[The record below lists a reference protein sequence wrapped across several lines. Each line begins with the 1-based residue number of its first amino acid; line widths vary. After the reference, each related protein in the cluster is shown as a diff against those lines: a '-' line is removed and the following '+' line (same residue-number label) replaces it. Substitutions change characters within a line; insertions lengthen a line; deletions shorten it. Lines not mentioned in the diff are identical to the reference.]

1 MEGRAPL
8 EMVLSR
14 FAIGQPGAL
23 WVFLLLLFVVAAD
36 WQHIRSRRNVL
47 LGLLMFPALPMI
59 DSLSWVQRDHWLLAP
74 AFAVLYVATAT
85 MAVYGL
91 SIARRRLS
99 VHDFRPNLPVPALR
113 ALFVLVLLLDVTTT
127 FGQMADDAG
136 TYTSLG
142 AQRWVETGTMPFGD
156 AKLKGPDSPAHGAAA
171 TYGPLLYVG
180 HLPFIALTG
189 GFSNPPDATPM
200 AKSYVRPNPMATQLT
215 CFMFFCLGLWAL
227 FGIGRRLGGEPL
239 AYMLVILFAGS
250 SYILGL
256 GSDVAPPNRQDPELA
271 GGLVYISH
279 IAPTAMMLLAMYF
292 AGRPFLSGGLLAA
305 GAGVLFFPAFI
316 FPAYFGWHFFRDRA
330 AAIRFAAGFALVGAA
345 IALLVIT
352 CTDSLDGKG
361 PVKLLL
367 ESTLEH
373 QEGFTSDAYGKS
385 EFSFWGNFPGLASFW
400 QQPLIGTTS
409 VFKPTFMLFVSYCLG
424 AFFLMKGRNEAEF
437 AAQIASLTAALQL
450 WKTHA
455 SGTYVEWYLPFLL
468 IGLLGAGYLATQARK
483 DTPEVAPS

>member
-8 EMVLSR
+8 EQVLSR

-36 WQHIRSRRNVL
+36 WEHIRSRRNL
-47 LGLLMFPALPMI
+47 YLALLMFPSLPMI
-59 DSLSWVQRDHWLLAP
+59 DSLSWVQRGHWLLAP
-74 AFAVLYVATAT
+74 SFALLYIATAT

-91 SIARRRLS
+91 AIARRRLPIES
-99 VHDFRPNLPVPALR
+99 FRPNLPVPALR
-113 ALFVLVLLLDVTTT
+113 ALFVIVLMLDVTTT
-127 FGQMADDAG
+127 FGQTADDAG

-156 AKLKGPDSPAHGAAA
+156 PKLKGPSSPAHGAAA
-171 TYGPLLYVG
+171 TYGPLLYLS
-180 HLPFIALTG
+180 HLPFIAVTG
-189 GFSNPPDATPM
+189 GFSNAPDATPM
-200 AKSYVRPNPMATQLT
+200 DRSYERPNPLATQMT
-215 CFMFFCLGLWAL
+215 CFMYFCLGLWAL
-227 FGIGRRLGGEPL
+227 FGIGRRLGGEGL
-239 AYMLVILFAGS
+239 GYMLVILFGGS

-256 GSDVAPPNRQDPELA
+256 GSDVPPHYRLDPELA

-279 IAPTAMMLLAMYF
+279 IAPTAMMLLAIYF
-292 AGRPFLSGGLLAA
+292 VGRPMVAGGFLAA
-305 GAGVLFFPAFI
+305 GAGALFFPAFL
-316 FPAYFGWHFFRDRA
+316 FPAFFGYHFFRDRRA
-330 AAIRFAAGFALVGAA
+330 GLQFAAGFALIGAA
-345 IALLVIT
+345 IALMVIA

-385 EFSFWGNFPGLASFW
+385 PFSFWGNFPGLAAFW
-400 QQPLIGTTS
+400 QQPLIGSTS
-409 VFKPTFMLFVSYCLG
+409 VFKPTFMLFVSYCVG
-424 AFFLMKGRNEAEF
+424 AFFLMRGRSEPEF

-468 IGLLGAGYLATQARK
+468 IGLMGAAYVASKDRQGSLAT
-483 DTPEVAPS
+483 DSP